1 MSRTLLITRQP
12 ADCTELQALVAG
24 CGIVLEPFPVLSLED
39 VDDDPGWDTAI
50 AAAAGAGPAWL
61 VMASPRAPERFVRLC
76 RDRGAE
82 QLLDLPLAVVGDG
95 TAAAAAGTGL
105 EPAVVGPGTGLGLAE
120 ILVERL
126 ADTPAAVIFA
136 CGHHRRPELPDAL
149 AAAGHLVLPVVVYR
163 MRATPV
169 DELPTVASDLDGVI
183 VTSPRAAALYLQAV
197 GGRPL
202 PCRHWALGPT
212 TRDAARALGVECLT
226 PDNPSLESLAEE
238 LCRT

>member
-1 MSRTLLITRQP
+1 MTRTLLITRQP
-12 ADCTELQALVAG
+12 ADCAELQALVDD
-24 CGIVLEPFPVLSLED
+24 CGIVLEPFPVLRLEN
-39 VDDDPGWDTAI
+39 VDDDPGWDAAI
-50 AAAAGAGPAWL
+50 AASSGPDPTWL

-76 RDRGAE
+76 RERGAAH
-82 QLLDLPLAVVGDG
+82 LLDLPLAVVGDG
-95 TAAAAAGTGL
+95 TAAAAAASGL
-105 EPAVVGPGTGLGLAE
+105 DPAVVGPGTGLGLAE

-126 ADTPAAVIFA
+126 ADTSTVVIFA
-136 CGHHRRPELPDAL
+136 CGHHRRSELPDAL
-149 AAAGHLVLPVVVYR
+149 AAAGHRVLPVVVYR

-197 GGRPL
+197 GGRAL
-202 PCRHWALGPT
+202 PCPHWALGPT
-212 TRDAARALGVECLT
+212 TRDAARALGVECGT